1 MEKDHGNYK
10 ILVVEDNQG
19 DFVLIE
25 DFLDEMILHTSIS
38 HAKSFKECKSFLKGD
53 QPIFNVILLDLS
65 LPDKSG
71 EGLILEMLSMSSGIP
86 IIVLTG
92 YTDIAFGVKS
102 LSLGISD
109 YLLKEDLSPAALH
122 KSILYSI
129 ERKKKSKE
137 LEESERRYSDLFQL
151 SPLSMWVYDVDSLAF
166 LDVNNA
172 AVAHYGYSREEF
184 LSMTLRDIRDEEDIE
199 KLESTVTESRDS
211 DRKYF
216 HGTFRHRKK
225 NGEFIQ
231 AEVQSNAVLFK
242 TKNAKVV
249 LVVDITERLK
259 YIDAI
264 EAQNKK
270 LREISWMQSHVVRA
284 PVARLMGLLNL
295 IQNYDNS
302 ETEQNEILD
311 HISSS
316 AHELDNIIRDIS
328 DKTTAI

>member
-25 DFLDEMILHTSIS
+25 DFLDEMISNTSIS
-38 HAKSFKECKSFLKGD
+38 HAKSFKECKSFLTGD

-71 EGLILEMLSMSSGIP
+71 EGLILEMLSMSSGVP

-109 YLLKEDLSPAALH
+109 YLLKEDLSPAALY

-137 LEESERRYSDLFQL
+137 LEESEKRYSDLFQL
-151 SPLSMWVYDVDSLAF
+151 SPLSMWVYDVESLAF

-184 LSMTLRDIRDEEDIE
+184 LSMTLRDIRNVEDIE
-199 KLESTVTESRDS
+199 KLESTVSASKNTDG
-211 DRKYF
+211 KYF

-231 AEVQSNAVLFK
+231 AEIQTNAVQFENK
-242 TKNAKVV
+242 QAMVV
-249 LVVDITERLK
+249 LAVDITERLK
-259 YIDAI
+259 YIEAI
-264 EAQNKK
+264 EIQNKK
-270 LREISWMQSHVVRA
+270 LKEISWMQSHVVRA
-284 PVARLMGLLNL
+284 PVARLMGLVNL

-302 ETEQNEILD
+302 ETEQNEILG
-311 HISSS
+311 HILSS

-328 DKTTAI
+328 DKTTAL